1 MPNNIVRTNAAG
13 TVASASVATVNT
25 IAERDNN
32 GDSNFRRVVGN
43 SAVVSSGCLAMLYAT
58 KTADYTATDEVN
70 GLISVTVGAANRT
83 VTLPPAATLA
93 GMVVGVKRLDATE
106 FTLTVDGTGSET
118 IDGQASTYVNAQYE
132 TAWFLS
138 DGSNWF
144 EVMRTTPW
152 SVAAKS
158 ASFSAFGAKLFNITT
173 GAGVITVTLPAAA
186 LMKGQVLWFKKVDT
200 GAGSVTLTTNGT
212 ETVDGT
218 NDPTGL
224 LNGAGAQWDVLCIV
238 SDGSNWHK
246 LSADVI

>member
-158 ASFSAFGAKLFNITT
+158 ASFSAFGAKPVQHHHRRRRDHRHAPRR
-173 GAGVITVTLPAAA
+173 GADEGPSPVVQEGGYRGGQRHPHDQRHRDRGWHERPDRAPERRRRPVGRA
-186 LMKGQVLWFKKVDT
+186 LHR
-200 GAGSVTLTTNGT
+200 
-212 ETVDGT
+212 E
-218 NDPTGL
+218 
-224 LNGAGAQWDVLCIV
+224 
-238 SDGSNWHK
+238 
-246 LSADVI
+246 